1 MRKKMTPELETE
13 IMNYFLNNK
22 NNSTRELVS
31 RFGWSENTI
40 NKVIDRYFLNLKN
53 NAKNRNNQ
61 RRQYGFNE
69 PLS

>member
-13 IMNYFLNNK
+13 IMNYFLTNK
-22 NNSTRELVS
+22 NNSTRELMS

>member
-1 MRKKMTPELETE
+1 MRKKMTPELEAE

-40 NKVIDRYFLNLKN
+40 NKVIDRYFLNLK
-53 NAKNRNNQ
+53 K
-61 RRQYGFNE
+61 
-69 PLS
+69 

>member
-40 NKVIDRYFLNLKN
+40 NKVIDRYFLNKVKN
-53 NAKNRNNQ
+53 KSHFTHDKITIQKRN
-61 RRQYGFNE
+61 
-69 PLS
+69 S